1 VVLEVT
7 ARTPDGKEIWTGH
20 RHYHPQATT
29 TRDQKEMYGAQWK
42 VQNVRDTSLQ
52 PLEVKADTF
61 EIPLPEGVRTVDV
74 NLVLTYEIN
83 TPDNKIEIYNIT
95 KRVSLDRN

>member
-7 ARTPDGKEIWTGH
+7 AKTLDGKEVYKDE

-29 TRDQKEMYGAQWK
+29 CRDQKMMYGAQWK
-42 VQNVRDTSLQ
+42 AQYIRDTSLQ
-52 PLEVKADTF
+52 PYQTKAETF

-74 NLVLTYEIN
+74 TVVLNYEIN
-83 TPDNKIEIYNIT
+83 KPDNKIEIHKET
-95 KRVSLDRN
+95 RRVSLDR